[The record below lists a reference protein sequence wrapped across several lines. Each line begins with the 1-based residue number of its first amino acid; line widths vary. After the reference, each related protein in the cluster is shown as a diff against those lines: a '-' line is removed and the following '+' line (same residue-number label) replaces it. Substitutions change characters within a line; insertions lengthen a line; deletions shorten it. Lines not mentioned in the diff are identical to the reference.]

1 VNKVALAAALAIV
14 VLLLASRLR
23 KSYPSDLYLRLA
35 RRAGDSSDWDTAR
48 ERYLQAWKFDRR
60 NFEVSTAIGN
70 LLSARATWNVAQRE
84 KLLDEA
90 LIWYERAFTANPYA
104 MDVQIKIA
112 RVYDALGKRELA
124 EERYRRAVQADPEN
138 ASYHAQLGLHA
149 LRRGETEDAVASFA
163 RGYELGGDDP
173 LPEIELRRLG
183 KLGP

>member
-1 VNKVALAAALAIV
+1 
-14 VLLLASRLR
+14 
-23 KSYPSDLYLRLA
+23 
-35 RRAGDSSDWDTAR
+35 
-48 ERYLQAWKFDRR
+48 
-60 NFEVSTAIGN
+60 
-70 LLSARATWNVAQRE
+70 
-84 KLLDEA
+84 LDEA